1 MWDKKR
7 PETAPG
13 QTAARP
19 EPQPIASVAPSQPVQ
34 QVRPPEPASKGTA
47 IGKAVTIVGDIISQE
62 DLFIDGD
69 VKGNV
74 DVRNS
79 RCTVGP
85 NGKAKSNVK
94 AREVIIQ
101 GQVQGDVEATQKI
114 TIRKEGSLVGN
125 IKTTGIIIEDDAYFK
140 GSIDIVRNTGASSGS
155 SPASSIG
162 ANSSTT
168 PATNP
173 KEAEKIAS

>member
-1 MWDKKR
+1 MWNKTKPDV
-7 PETAPG
+7 APP
-13 QTAARP
+13 QARP
-19 EPQPIASVAPSQPVQ
+19 EPQTNNTPTPQPVQ
-34 QVRPPEPASKGTA
+34 QARPAEPAPSRGTA
-47 IGKAVTIVGDIISQE
+47 IGKGVSIIGDVISKE

-69 VKGNV
+69 IKGNV
-74 DVRNS
+74 DVQNS

-125 IKTTGIIIEDDAYFK
+125 IRTTGIIIEDDAYFK
-140 GSIDIVRNTGASSGS
+140 GSIDIVRNTGQ
-155 SPASSIG
+155 
-162 ANSSTT
+162 
-168 PATNP
+168 
-173 KEAEKIAS
+173 AEKIAS